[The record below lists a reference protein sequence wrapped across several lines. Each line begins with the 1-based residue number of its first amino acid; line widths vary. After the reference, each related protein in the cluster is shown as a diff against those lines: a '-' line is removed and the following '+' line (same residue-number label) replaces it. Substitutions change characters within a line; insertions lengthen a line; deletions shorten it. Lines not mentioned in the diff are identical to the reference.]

1 MANVA
6 ISGDTSGAVTLTVP
20 ATAGT
25 QTVTFPAATGT
36 AMVSGN
42 MPAFFA
48 NLSASNQSISASTS
62 TKIAFDAVIFDTN
75 NNFSIANNRFTPT
88 VAGYYQFSG
97 GAYYASSGV
106 GAYIMRIY
114 KNGSEYIRGSQ
125 IGGGTGAS
133 TQPNISCLLYANGTT
148 DYFELW
154 TSQSTVASINIQANN
169 TTPYLTFFMGALV
182 RTA

>member
-48 NLSASNQSISASTS
+48 NLSASNQSISSNTG

-75 NNFSIANNRFTPT
+75 NNFSVANNRFTPT

-106 GAYIMRIY
+106 GAYIMRIF

-125 IGGGTGAS
+125 ISGGTGAS

-154 TSQSTVASINIQANN
+154 TSQSTVASINIQSNN